1 MNKSK
6 LSVTIP
12 EACRREGIP
21 PGSVLIDG
29 TDSVTPASS
38 PRNKKDQSF
47 ASVHSTKLLKL
58 MEDVNHRSSVSISDM
73 SVSRDCLKPLA
84 NKIRFKK
91 ALTARVSTFLGGGSK
106 SNKPIT
112 FLMP

>member
-12 EACRREGIP
+12 EACRGGIP

-29 TDSVTPASS
+29 TDSVMEAPASS
-38 PRNKKDQSF
+38 PRNSKDQSF

-58 MEDVNHRSSVSISDM
+58 MEEVNHRSSVSISDM

-91 ALTARVSTFLGGGSK
+91 ALTCK
-106 SNKPIT
+106 S
-112 FLMP
+112 